1 MRFITLVT
9 VIVCLIHLNTKQ
21 MVQIKIW
28 RYFSLALRQ
37 GQLICFKIYSPYAGN
52 KRWQKNITR
61 KKKSRYLRKSVG
73 IAHTPYL
80 INSSFSP
87 DLFPRKGSEIH
98 KWLSLNGS
106 NEKSYITNQVTT
118 ENGGQNRNSQRR
130 HLRNKEYAVEHP
142 RDSKKS
148 LYLSTS
154 NLLLLFN

>member
-9 VIVCLIHLNTKQ
+9 VIVCLIRLNTKQ
-21 MVQIKIW
+21 MVQIRIW
-28 RYFSLALRQ
+28 RYFSLALHQ

-52 KRWQKNITR
+52 KRWQIFPG
-61 KKKSRYLRKSVG
+61 KKQNRYLRKGVG

-87 DLFPRKGSEIH
+87 GLFPRKGSEIH
-98 KWLSLNGS
+98 KWLSLNWS
-106 NEKSYITNQVTT
+106 KEKSYITNQVTT
-118 ENGGQNRNSQRR
+118 ENGGQNRKSQRR